1 MSNAAAE
8 RAAIE
13 AIEDASSAL
22 RALSLDIH
30 AHPEENYEEHHA
42 HAALTEFFEARGFAV
57 RRGAYGM
64 ETAFEAERGGGGA
77 RIGILC
83 EYDALPEIGHAC
95 GHNLI
100 AIAGAA
106 AGLGA
111 AAALD
116 AAGLEG
122 SVRVLGSPAEEGG
135 GGKIRLIEAGA
146 FEDVGAALMVHPGTG
161 NLLRPPVLAIDTC
174 TVEFTGRNA
183 HAAAAPWEGRNAL
196 DALVL
201 AYQAIGLLRQQSQPD
216 VRIHGVI
223 QHGGEKPNIIP
234 DRAAAEFYVR
244 ASREGLLDAM
254 CERVAACFRGAAEAT
269 ETAMTLSWN
278 GPRYSDLASN
288 AALAEVFGRR
298 WAEDEGVRALDLEG
312 PPRGGFGSTDMGDVS
327 HVVPSLHPI
336 YAIEAEAGN
345 HTPQFTVAAATD
357 EAHAA
362 TLRAARAM
370 TMTALEWLTD
380 SELRAK
386 AQAAFD
392 AAHGKAAP
400 K

>member
-1 MSNAAAE
+1 
-8 RAAIE
+8 
-13 AIEDASSAL
+13 
-22 RALSLDIH
+22 
-30 AHPEENYEEHHA
+30 
-42 HAALTEFFEARGFAV
+42 
-57 RRGAYGM
+57 M
-64 ETAFEAERGGGGA
+64 ETAFEAERGGGGP

-116 AAGLEG
+116 AAGIEG

-244 ASREGLLDAM
+244 ASREGLLDVM

>member
-1 MSNAAAE
+1 
-8 RAAIE
+8 
-13 AIEDASSAL
+13 
-22 RALSLDIH
+22 
-30 AHPEENYEEHHA
+30 
-42 HAALTEFFEARGFAV
+42 
-57 RRGAYGM
+57 
-64 ETAFEAERGGGGA
+64 
-77 RIGILC
+77 
-83 EYDALPEIGHAC
+83 
-95 GHNLI
+95 
-100 AIAGAA
+100 
-106 AGLGA
+106 
-111 AAALD
+111 
-116 AAGLEG
+116 
-122 SVRVLGSPAEEGG
+122 
-135 GGKIRLIEAGA
+135 
-146 FEDVGAALMVHPGTG
+146 
-161 NLLRPPVLAIDTC
+161 
-174 TVEFTGRNA
+174 
-183 HAAAAPWEGRNAL
+183 
-196 DALVL
+196 
-201 AYQAIGLLRQQSQPD
+201 
-216 VRIHGVI
+216 
-223 QHGGEKPNIIP
+223 
-234 DRAAAEFYVR
+234 
-244 ASREGLLDAM
+244 M

-298 WAEDEGVRALDLEG
+298 WEEDEGVRALDLEG

-386 AQAAFD
+386 VQAAFD